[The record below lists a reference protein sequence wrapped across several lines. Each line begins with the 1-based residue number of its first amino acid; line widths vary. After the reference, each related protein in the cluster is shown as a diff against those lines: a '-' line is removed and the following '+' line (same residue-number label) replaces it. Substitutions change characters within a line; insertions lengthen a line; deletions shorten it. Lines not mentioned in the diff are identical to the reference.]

1 MPTSMVVCGA
11 GKWWKIG
18 PANYDMGWYGSKLGN
33 QEKHD
38 DVWVKTAHDC
48 GVLDHVGS
56 LLDSDP

>member
-1 MPTSMVVCGA
+1 MVVCGA